1 MIVWNKVTSYSQ
13 ITAIILGVVIF
24 AVGYNIGEQVP
35 RPDVPNLTETL
46 VTNEYELFKT
56 ESSHILIETSEFLTQ
71 LTFVFRAQDSKKII
85 TTLHVSN
92 VNIAAP
98 TYRIEHGPTHD
109 WLVVTRIDQSGT
121 GYISYYDDW
130 YMLNDSYVPTLALS
144 YESTERIVPLG
155 EKENTYVNTRIK
167 ELGASL
173 KVEKTTKNCI
183 QNEDLTDGE
192 CTESKTEE
200 LYEFLNN

>member
-1 MIVWNKVTSYSQ
+1 MVVWNKVTRYSQ

-24 AVGYNIGEQVP
+24 AVGYNIGEQVQ
-35 RPDVPNLTETL
+35 RPDVPNEPEII

-56 ESSHILIETSEFLTQ
+56 ESSHVLIETSEFLTQ
-71 LTFVFRAQDSKKII
+71 LTIVFRTQDSKKII
-85 TTLHVSN
+85 NTLQVSN

-109 WLVVTRIDQSGT
+109 WFVVTRIDQSGT

-130 YMLNDSYVPTLALS
+130 YTLNDSYTPTLALS

-155 EKENTYVNTRIK
+155 EQYNTYVSTRII
-167 ELGASL
+167 ELADSL
-173 KVEKTTKNCI
+173 KVEKTTKNCV
-183 QNEDLTDGE
+183 QLQDLTDGK

-200 LYEFLNN
+200 LYEFVN